1 MANPLA
7 ATVVTVPRVTLI
19 ITGPCVAPPLLS
31 GGGCA
36 FPRACATMPAMIY
49 IGLHTLLPPPS
60 VYYTPPALRERAAP
74 IVSNPPFRAD
84 VLDAPTAPGKTP
96 PATTIIERLRRDGD
110 G

>member
-1 MANPLA
+1 
-7 ATVVTVPRVTLI
+7 
-19 ITGPCVAPPLLS
+19 
-31 GGGCA
+31 
-36 FPRACATMPAMIY
+36 MPAMIY